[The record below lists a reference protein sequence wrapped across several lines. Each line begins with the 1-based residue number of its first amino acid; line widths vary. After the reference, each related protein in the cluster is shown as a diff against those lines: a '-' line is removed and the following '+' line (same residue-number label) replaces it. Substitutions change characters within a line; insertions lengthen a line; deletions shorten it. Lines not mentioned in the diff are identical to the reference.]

1 MVMDHHPQAEIASDL
16 ADTRAS
22 SPEALAHA
30 TTAGDHSHHVLLD
43 WRLVLVYLGLGI
55 AALLLL

>member
-1 MVMDHHPQAEIASDL
+1 MDHHPQAEMASDL
-16 ADTRAS
+16 ADTRTS
-22 SPEALAHA
+22 SQMALAHA
-30 TTAGDHSHHVLLD
+30 TTAGDHSQNVLLD